1 MSAINNSETYVLQST
16 IDLLA
21 TLGGEGALNDIKHAL
36 ADSSLSDAD
45 KNKWSDK
52 LDQAIESSK
61 DSSLHDKANATAVA
75 DGSGS
80 GSGTGTGSGDGSG
93 NGSGSG
99 SGSGSGNG
107 SGSSDTNPVTMS
119 ETALLNAIEQI
130 LGGSFEELDAE
141 GKIAAAV
148 ALDRLYDNFSNVN
161 AQKLA

>member
-1 MSAINNSETYVLQST
+1 MGMDRMYRMKAEKAEARIALGQTGLLGDINNLKNEALSAINNGETDGLQST

-21 TLGGEGALNDIKHAL
+21 TLGGEGALNDIKNAL

-80 GSGTGTGSGDGSG
+80 GSG
-93 NGSGSG
+93 SGSVG
-99 SGSGSGNG
+99 IY
-107 SGSSDTNPVTMS
+107 PS
-119 ETALLNAIEQI
+119 EMNSE
-130 LGGSFEELDAE
+130 
-141 GKIAAAV
+141 
-148 ALDRLYDNFSNVN
+148 DNRES
-161 AQKLA
+161 